1 MHDNSQVIA
10 FLSVDVLP
18 RCSIHPL
25 VTDCPGDP
33 CILCCCHY
41 PGFILSRRGPGTQW
55 PQSADPG
62 QPWHQSQR
70 SPRAAVRRHGDIWH
84 LIAGSKN
91 RDTGPGAR
99 RVKGSVM
106 LEDILPCVVTSDCPV
121 PVWSSAVFRDTRQ
134 LSSDRVSLGQAPS
147 QQHGPARAQHWAQS
161 GEHEFSWDR
170 DEMSECNYRGQG
182 PWQLPSLTSGARGAS
197 VTLWQWPLW
206 CPVYSESDVTGPP
219 WLPLTASRHLRW
231 PVNLLIRKFVCV
243 CDSRLELS
251 LETWVCHVETRFVFQ
266 SF

>member
-1 MHDNSQVIA
+1 MIVPVTRVFSVVVIILALSWAGGAQAHSGPSQLILA
-10 FLSVDVLP
+10 SRDIRAREAPELQS
-18 RCSIHPL
+18 
-25 VTDCPGDP
+25 GD
-33 CILCCCHY
+33 
-41 PGFILSRRGPGTQW
+41 RG
-55 PQSADPG
+55 
-62 QPWHQSQR
+62 H
-70 SPRAAVRRHGDIWH
+70 IWH

-197 VTLWQWPLW
+197 VTRLASVVPSVLWIR
-206 CPVYSESDVTGPP
+206 CHRTS
-219 WLPLTASRHLRW
+219 
-231 PVNLLIRKFVCV
+231 LITIN
-243 CDSRLELS
+243 S
-251 LETWVCHVETRFVFQ
+251 LETSPLACE
-266 SF
+266 SSD